1 MDKWIP
7 LSVAPDRK
15 HFNISELRSLLSMEF
30 DTAIQIQLNRR
41 RMESHANLNLK
52 EQYNRLARAG
62 KALFGLYVHNK

>member
-1 MDKWIP
+1 
-7 LSVAPDRK
+7 
-15 HFNISELRSLLSMEF
+15 MEF